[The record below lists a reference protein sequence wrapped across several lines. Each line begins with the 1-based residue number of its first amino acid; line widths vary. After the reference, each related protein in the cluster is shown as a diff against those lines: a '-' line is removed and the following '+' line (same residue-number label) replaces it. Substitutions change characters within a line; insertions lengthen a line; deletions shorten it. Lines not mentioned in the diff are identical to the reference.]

1 MHKGS
6 HLLVSKSAC
15 RAGVCILQK
24 LQDVREWTC
33 QPRVHLKNGEDAWKR
48 SEFHLLLW
56 GTWGETEQEN
66 MQSCEPLPELTSGP
80 RSFPILTSSDYTN
93 ERSQLTCRHWQRRL
107 DTQINRSL
115 HMCKAYQLCVNG
127 MRWLGGSQCSDLKLL
142 SRSASPWQENVIY
155 SIFSPIP
162 EESCGYK
169 YGKTHQQH
177 LLSARKPLGSMK
189 RPLINP
195 QSYWKRSSQSN

>member
-6 HLLVSKSAC
+6 HLLVSKTAC

-24 LQDVREWTC
+24 LQER
-33 QPRVHLKNGEDAWKR
+33 QRVNVSASSPSEERGRCLKEIGESHL
-48 SEFHLLLW
+48 FLW
-56 GTWGETEQEN
+56 GTRGEAD
-66 MQSCEPLPELTSGP
+66 QSCEPLPELIQDKDC
-80 RSFPILTSSDYTN
+80 FPSWLPVIIQM
-93 ERSQLTCRHWQRRL
+93 RASQLTYRRWQRWL
-107 DTQINRSL
+107 DIQINHSL
-115 HMCKAYQLCVNG
+115 LMCKAYQLCVNG
-127 MRWLGGSQCSDLKLL
+127 MRWLGGSHCSDLKLL
-142 SRSASPWQENVIY
+142 SSSASPWQENVIY
-155 SIFSPIP
+155 SIFSPSP

-195 QSYWKRSSQSN
+195 LSYWKRSSQSN